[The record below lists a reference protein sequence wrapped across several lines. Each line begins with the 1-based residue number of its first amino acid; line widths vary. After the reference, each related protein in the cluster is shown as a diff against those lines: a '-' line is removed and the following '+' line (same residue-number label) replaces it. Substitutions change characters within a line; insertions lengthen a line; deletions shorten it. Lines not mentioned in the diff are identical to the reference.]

1 MVVAASGGD
10 SLFAW
15 FVVSGGKTDTWFEE
29 NTGCF
34 INQQIWK
41 KGYPFPSTG
50 LEPFIKMSTWGSA
63 ISDNRRK
70 WTGNAFLASRASLAP
85 LAAPLKGC

>member
-29 NTGCF
+29 STGCF
-34 INQQIWK
+34 INTQIWK

-50 LEPFIKMSTWGSA
+50 LEPFIKCPSGGQPSQTIG
-63 ISDNRRK
+63 
-70 WTGNAFLASRASLAP
+70 GNGRAMRSLHRGP
-85 LAAPLKGC
+85 LLPHWQHR